1 MLGIRYSILPY
12 YYTLFYKTHRPVDTT
27 NTPTATV
34 TRPLFFEFQKD
45 VNTYSIDRQFM
56 IGSAIMISPV
66 LTQGEGEGGREG
78 ERKGRWLERVEIF
91 FHFFTGATSVSVY
104 FPSGKWYNFVDHTV
118 TSAIGGET
126 KSVPAPIDIIPVSV

>member
-1 MLGIRYSILPY
+1 MLIDYYLIGHYICHYSGNMMVVMLCYVCVLQELYQWSSVAGISRTVLGIRYSILPY

-66 LTQGEGEGGREG
+66 LTQGE
-78 ERKGRWLERVEIF
+78 
-91 FHFFTGATSVSVY
+91 
-104 FPSGKWYNFVDHTV
+104 
-118 TSAIGGET
+118 
-126 KSVPAPIDIIPVSV
+126 